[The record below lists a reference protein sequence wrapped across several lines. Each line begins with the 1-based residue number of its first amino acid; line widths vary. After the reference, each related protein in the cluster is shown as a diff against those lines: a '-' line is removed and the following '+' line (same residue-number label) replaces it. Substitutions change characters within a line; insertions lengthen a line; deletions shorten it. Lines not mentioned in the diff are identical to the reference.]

1 MQPEL
6 TLPWEQ
12 HTFDTLN
19 LLLAAHERFP
29 KIVKKAALSNSLGVD
44 SLSDPECFTNLTQ
57 FIVVSLAVLLSMTN
71 FFFQLFYFPTFYRG
85 IVRTLNIRFWP
96 RLLQPFKLLTNSTSF
111 GS

>member
-1 MQPEL
+1 LQVDQETFKKSLWTVLQPEL

-57 FIVVSLAVLLSMTN
+57 FIVVSLAVLLSITN
-71 FFFQLFYFPTFYRG
+71 FFFQLFIF
-85 IVRTLNIRFWP
+85 
-96 RLLQPFKLLTNSTSF
+96 
-111 GS
+111 